1 MMNNLGLIVQLM
13 RGRDPEQVAR
23 QMIKNNN
30 IQDPNI
36 LQLFK
41 FAEGGADQDLVN
53 LASSL
58 FQQKGLDLDS
68 EFKAFMEML
77 K

>member
-13 RGRDPEQVAR
+13 RGRDPEQVAK

-36 LQLFK
+36 QQLIK
-41 FAEGGADQDLVN
+41 FAEGGNEQDLIN
-53 LASSL
+53 LASNL
-58 FQQKGLDLDS
+58 FQQKGLNLDN
-68 EFKAFMEML
+68 EFRAFMQML

>member
-1 MMNNLGLIVQLM
+1 MMNNLELIVQLM

-36 LQLFK
+36 LQLVK

>member
-1 MMNNLGLIVQLM
+1 MNNDLSLIVQLM
-13 RGRDPEQVAR
+13 RGRDPEQVAK

-30 IQDPNI
+30 IQDPEI
-36 LQLFK
+36 LQLVK

-53 LASSL
+53 LASKL
-58 FQQKGLDLDS
+58 FKAKGLDLDT
-68 EFKAFMEML
+68 EFKAFMSML

>member
-36 LQLFK
+36 LQLVK